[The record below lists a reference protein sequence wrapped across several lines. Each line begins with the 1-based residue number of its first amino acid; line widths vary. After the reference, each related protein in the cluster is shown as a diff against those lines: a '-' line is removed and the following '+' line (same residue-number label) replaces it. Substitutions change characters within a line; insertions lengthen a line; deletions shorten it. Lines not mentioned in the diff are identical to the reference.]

1 MSTAS
6 TASTTSATK
15 QPPTALFDVLCA
27 SVSMHSGKKTQNRQG
42 LHPTISLTHP
52 PFPLFFLAL
61 GLVLFASNKE
71 EEAGHTFQTTLV
83 SISHLLPTTP
93 TTTTTTIAT
102 NAAALVYDDDTHS
115 LIRNVAITTVNN
127 LSVCLFHTGTF

>member
-1 MSTAS
+1 
-6 TASTTSATK
+6 
-15 QPPTALFDVLCA
+15 
-27 SVSMHSGKKTQNRQG
+27 
-42 LHPTISLTHP
+42 
-52 PFPLFFLAL
+52 LFFLAL

-93 TTTTTTIAT
+93 TTTTTTTTTIAT
-102 NAAALVYDDDTHS
+102 DAAALVYDDDTHS

>member
-1 MSTAS
+1 
-6 TASTTSATK
+6 
-15 QPPTALFDVLCA
+15 
-27 SVSMHSGKKTQNRQG
+27 MHSGKKTQTRQG

-93 TTTTTTIAT
+93 TTTTTTTAT